1 MSTDKTKYISS
12 IEYPYSN
19 TWDKNNTNVRFNFTN
34 LNTSIINGIRRTT
47 ISQTKSFRFRTE
59 PYEKNDVNIIT
70 NDTSLNNQIICH
82 RIGMIPIHITNE
94 DFAINDYEFII
105 DVSNDSNFPKAITTK
120 DFKILQISTNKY
132 LSEKEVESIFPKDP
146 ITGDYITIT
155 KLKPS
160 YNIINY
166 KLDSYK
172 DELLN
177 TKGKKFSFHIKA
189 KAVLSQGD
197 ENSRFSPVTSI
208 SYSYKV
214 DEEKAKKAEKE
225 RMLKCLND
233 TIDIIK
239 IINDETVF
247 EEINNKITIL

>member
-1 MSTDKTKYISS
+1 MATDKTKYISS
-12 IEYPYSN
+12 IEYPYAK
-19 TWDKNNTNVRFNFTN
+19 TWDKKNTNVKFEISN
-34 LNTSIINGIRRTT
+34 LNTSTINAIRRTM
-47 ISQTKSFRFRTE
+47 ISQTKSFGFRTE

-94 DFAINDYEFII
+94 DFAIDDYEFII
-105 DVSNDSNFPKAITTK
+105 DVNNDSNFPKTITTK

-132 LSEKEVESIFPKDP
+132 LSEKEVEAIFPKDP

-172 DELLN
+172 EELLN

-189 KAVLSQGD
+189 KAVL
-197 ENSRFSPVTSI
+197 I
-208 SYSYKV
+208 
-214 DEEKAKKAEKE
+214 
-225 RMLKCLND
+225 
-233 TIDIIK
+233 
-239 IINDETVF
+239 
-247 EEINNKITIL
+247 